1 MLNISDN
8 HLPEGQRIEQQYSAF
23 QAVMILYYARIM
35 TRWLIGSLIF
45 FVFVL
50 FLPWTQ
56 NISVEGQITSLFPEQ
71 RPQTIVST
79 LDGRIERWYVAEG
92 ESIQKGD
99 TILYISEIKDDYFDP
114 RLIARTGQ
122 QVDAKQG
129 SIGAYIQ
136 KSEALA
142 QQIVALRDGL
152 VLKREQAANKILQA
166 KLKIRA
172 DSIDLVAADTA
183 QAVAAR
189 QYRRTDSLFRMG
201 IKSRTEME
209 NKIAK
214 FQETQAKF
222 ISQRQKLLLSRN
234 ELINARIEW
243 NNIGNEYADKISKA
257 ESERQTALS
266 SIQEATG
273 DVAKLENTLANYE
286 QRQRFRYIT
295 APVDCF
301 VNKALKPGIGE
312 TVKPGDAVVSIIPLE
327 MDLAVELYIRPVD
340 LPLIHKGDLVRL
352 QFDGWPAIV
361 FSGWPGASLGTFGGV
376 VYAVETNI
384 SPNGYY
390 RMLVAPDP
398 NKEPW
403 PDLVRPGS
411 GVEGIALLNDVP
423 VWYEI
428 WRQLNGFPPDF
439 YRGRAMGGA
448 ADTDAK
454 PSSKK

>member
-23 QAVMILYYARIM
+23 QSVMILYYARIM

-45 FVFVL
+45 FVIVL

-136 KSEALA
+136 KAEALA

-286 QRQRFRYIT
+286 QRQHFRYIT

-312 TVKPGDAVVSIIPLE
+312 MVKPGDAVVSIIPLE
-327 MDLAVELYIRPVD
+327 MDLAVDLYIRPVD

-403 PDLVRPGS
+403 PDLIRPGS

-439 YRGRAMGGA
+439 YRGRAMGDA
-448 ADTDAK
+448 ADSDAK
-454 PSSKK
+454 SSSKK